1 MGGVDLSKSTVTKD
15 DMPEGVTA
23 YDAKGNLISG
33 TVTEI
38 NSGDEWENIRPQIP
52 QNATVSQSTYS
63 GITAVATSIFV
74 GEDVLAR
81 QGGRI
86 ITPIFA
92 DRYGN
97 AAASDVMAGKT
108 FTSSAGLKVVGTANT
123 APSAFVSAFA
133 TDQTTG
139 VWINALNS
147 KKVEVPDL
155 SAGNE
160 WAEFPAGTVL
170 VYLSNTCQEAQI
182 MWDATTTSSSQWT
195 LLSIVKKMASSYT
208 NVLNI
213 HGYKYATPVILPSG
227 HSYIFLGPTGAFG

>member
-1 MGGVDLSKSTVTKD
+1 
-15 DMPEGVTA
+15 MPEGVTA
-23 YDAKGNLISG
+23 YDANGNLISG

-38 NSGDEWENIRPQIP
+38 KSGDEWENIKPQIP
-52 QNATVSQSTYS
+52 QMATVSQSTY
-63 GITAVATSIFV
+63 GGNTVVATSIFI
-74 GEDVLAR
+74 GGDILAR

-86 ITPIFA
+86 ITPIYA
-92 DRYGN
+92 NKYGN
-97 AAASDVMAGKT
+97 ATASDVMAGKT
-108 FTSSAGLKVVGTANT
+108 FTSSAGFKVVGTANT
-123 APSAFVSAFA
+123 APSAFVSAVT
-133 TDQTTG
+133 TDGTAG

-147 KKVEVPDL
+147 QGVEVPDL
-155 SAGNE
+155 STGNE

-182 MWDATTTSSSQWT
+182 IWDATTTSSSQWK
-195 LLSIVKKMASSYT
+195 LLSIVKKMANSYT